1 MDTNLIKIAFC
12 YFTNEIEK
20 DFLKLSLQN
29 LTNLIKRNPQ
39 YECKIFVIDDL
50 HNNTRIKLEDLN
62 SQCVLKHSTFKMIG
76 IEGVEGIF
84 NTFGEIYNNFKFDYV
99 VMMKEDCMLNYVGF
113 IDAITQRLK
122 KQGGGGTL
130 SQVSKVVGDISTI
143 DWQCF
148 SLLGVKSILNI
159 LNCMTNTTDSNAL
172 LMRKRVRHN
181 PYTNSIISYL
191 LEMTHA
197 SRINID
203 YLEGIKS
210 NVNYFDKDVNERKE
224 NYLALTFKSPKVD
237 REKSLKMMQQMV
249 EEPFDDSSDFIKLVK
264 GKRVAVVGNGDV
276 NKDYSD
282 EIDSAD
288 VVIRFNNFYNYQSN
302 KVGKRVDA
310 LVLTGTSAL
319 HDKLPGGKSDQKE
332 IIQAY
337 LPKLYLLSEI
347 PNQVINYAHS
357 RFNGCEIHML
367 GNPSWMLPLTSGTIA
382 LRMLADCDDVKVNCY
397 GFSDGEDW
405 DTYNKTYNIG
415 HKSTCHLDE
424 YSIRID
430 ALRRL
435 KEKTW

>member
-1 MDTNLIKIAFC
+1 
-12 YFTNEIEK
+12 
-20 DFLKLSLQN
+20 
-29 LTNLIKRNPQ
+29 
-39 YECKIFVIDDL
+39 
-50 HNNTRIKLEDLN
+50 
-62 SQCVLKHSTFKMIG
+62 
-76 IEGVEGIF
+76 
-84 NTFGEIYNNFKFDYV
+84 
-99 VMMKEDCMLNYVGF
+99 
-113 IDAITQRLK
+113 
-122 KQGGGGTL
+122 
-130 SQVSKVVGDISTI
+130 
-143 DWQCF
+143 
-148 SLLGVKSILNI
+148 
-159 LNCMTNTTDSNAL
+159 
-172 LMRKRVRHN
+172 
-181 PYTNSIISYL
+181 
-191 LEMTHA
+191 
-197 SRINID
+197 
-203 YLEGIKS
+203 
-210 NVNYFDKDVNERKE
+210 
-224 NYLALTFKSPKVD
+224 
-237 REKSLKMMQQMV
+237 MMQQMV

-332 IIQAY
+332 IIQSY

-430 ALRRL
+430 ALKRL